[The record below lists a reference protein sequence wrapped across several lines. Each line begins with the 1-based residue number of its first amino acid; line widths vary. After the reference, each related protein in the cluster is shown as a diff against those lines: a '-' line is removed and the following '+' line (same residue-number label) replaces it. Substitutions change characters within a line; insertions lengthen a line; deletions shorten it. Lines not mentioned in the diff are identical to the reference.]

1 MPRSRFDRLTPAR
14 RDEIL
19 DVAARHFAAGGYEG
33 ASYNRILDEARLSK
47 GSAYYT
53 FDGKADLYAAVLRRE
68 MERMLAA
75 LSPPEPPTSA
85 ASYWRGVRDWLDRAL
100 SFFQAH
106 PETTTLLRGYAA
118 AREAGAAP
126 PLDQAIE
133 EVAVGSMHP
142 LVEAG
147 LSVGAV
153 RDDLDL
159 PLLASLAT
167 AVITTLDY
175 RYLGCVGSMSDEERS
190 AMLDVYVDTL
200 TRLLKPA
207 RPRRG

>member
-33 ASYNRILDEARLSK
+33 ASYNRILEEARLSK

-85 ASYWRGVRDWLDRAL
+85 PAFWRGVRAWLEHAI
-100 SFFQAH
+100 SFFRAH
-106 PETTTLLRGYAA
+106 PETAALLRGYAA
-118 AREAGAAP
+118 GREAGAAP
-126 PLDQAIE
+126 PLDKALE
-133 EVAVGSMHP
+133 DVAAQSMLA

-147 LSVGAV
+147 ASVGAV
-153 RDDLDL
+153 RDDLDA

-167 AVITTLDY
+167 AVIAALDY
-175 RYLGCVGSMSDEERS
+175 RYLPTLDALTDDEHA
-190 AMLDVYVDTL
+190 AMLDLYVDTL
-200 TRLLKPA
+200 ARVLKPA
-207 RPRRG
+207 RARRA